1 MRIGVIGG
9 GSFGG
14 AMAAQLAAAG
24 HDVSVGSRDA
34 SRGPSYAEVAQSAD
48 AVVLAVPWQAV
59 PAAIESA
66 RIPDGA
72 ILINCSNPFL
82 DDTFDGDGARWSR
95 MAAFP
100 EGESGAL
107 AVARLAPQARVV
119 LAFNTLYA
127 DAVRAGPDPE
137 LPAPAVFLCGD
148 DSQAKATVAGLARS
162 LGYDPVDA
170 GKLAVARYVEPLCG
184 LMVELDDPE
193 LVISVS
199 RPRPE

>member
-14 AMAAQLAAAG
+14 AVASQLAAAG
-24 HDVSVGSRDA
+24 HDVTVGSRDPA
-34 SRGPSYAEVAQSAD
+34 RGPSYSSVSRDAE

-59 PAAIESA
+59 PAAIEA
-66 RIPDGA
+66 AEIPEDT
-72 ILINCSNPFL
+72 ILIDCSNPFL
-82 DDTFDGDGARWSR
+82 DDTFDCSGARWSR
-95 MAAFP
+95 MEAFP
-100 EGESGAL
+100 EGDSGAL
-107 AVARLAPQARVV
+107 TVARLAPQARVV

-127 DAVRAGPDPE
+127 DAVREGPDPA

-148 DSQAKATVAGLARS
+148 DLRAKATVAGIARS

-184 LMVELDDPE
+184 LMVELDDPQ
-193 LVISVS
+193 LVLSVA
-199 RPRPE
+199 RPRTA